1 MAFRIAN
8 RPEIN
13 YNALVA
19 HFALLGTGNPLMNL
33 IFDGSQA
40 QKEIMNK
47 RGEPLKYHIRYENMA
62 ARLLAL
68 KQSGVE
74 GYHLKIRN
82 ATRRKTKG
90 K

>member
-1 MAFRIAN
+1 
-8 RPEIN
+8 
-13 YNALVA
+13 
-19 HFALLGTGNPLMNL
+19 MNL
-33 IFDGSQA
+33 VFDGSQA

-47 RGEPLKYHIRYENMA
+47 QGEPLKYHIRYENMV

-82 ATRRKTKG
+82 GTRRKTQEEIEEKKKANRSVLAKFGSFIWSMIYG